1 MVAKGSENRMF
12 RLFMLFQ
19 LGLLLVGLI
28 WMALAGY
35 VAVQSPNPLR
45 DGVAFLLLFFGLMGL
60 EFLFS
65 RLFPQSFRASEAL
78 HGQIGAMM
86 RAQGVSHHQAL
97 LLAVA
102 SGLSEEVFFR
112 GALQNALFGG
122 WLGVLLQAFLF
133 MAFHPVPDRR
143 AWAYPVFIFFGGLMF
158 GAAYLLTGSL
168 IPGILAHYLHNAR
181 GFYQLLDQAERNKTA

>member
-1 MVAKGSENRMF
+1 MF
-12 RLFMLFQ
+12 RLFMLMQ
-19 LGLLLVGLI
+19 LGLMLLGLV

-35 VAVQSPNPLR
+35 PFLISPDPLR
-45 DGVAFLLLFFGLMGL
+45 DGLAFLLLFFGLMGL
-60 EFLFS
+60 ELLFS
-65 RLFPQSFRASEAL
+65 RLFPQSFRAAEAL
-78 HGQIGAMM
+78 HVQIGAVM
-86 RAQGVSHHQAL
+86 RAQGVSHHKAL
-97 LLAVA
+97 LLALA

-133 MAFHPVPDRR
+133 MAFHPVPDRK
-143 AWAYPVFIFFGGLMF
+143 AWTYPVFIFFGGLMF

-181 GFYQLLDQAERNKTA
+181 GFYQLLDQAESNKAA